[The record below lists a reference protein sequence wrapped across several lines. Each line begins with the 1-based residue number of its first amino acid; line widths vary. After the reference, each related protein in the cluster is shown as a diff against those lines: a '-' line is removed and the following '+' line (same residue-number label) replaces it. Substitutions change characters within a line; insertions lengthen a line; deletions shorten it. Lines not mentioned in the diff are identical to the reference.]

1 MKKLTIADPKG
12 GEPTQVGFAIR
23 SKGAPVGITDK
34 LLPFAHAWAP
44 GC

>member
-1 MKKLTIADPKG
+1 MKKLTIADAKG

-23 SKGAPVGITDK
+23 SKGAPWGSRTSSS
-34 LLPFAHAWAP
+34 PSPTPGAP